1 MALLDDVGTLLAAQ
15 VGSLTLGTN
24 LFLGRLPDEPD
35 TAVALFE
42 TGGEAPVNTM
52 GGGLYEVEQ
61 PRLQVLTRG
70 ASYSA
75 THALA
80 MSVWLVLE
88 ATTNDTLSA
97 TLYHRITAVQ
107 SPFPI
112 ERDSKDR
119 IVFSQNFRVQR
130 ER

>member
-1 MALLDDVGTLLAAQ
+1 MALLDDIGLLLETEVA
-15 VGSLTLGTN
+15 SLTLGTS

-52 GGGLYEVEQ
+52 GGGQYEMEQ

-75 THALA
+75 THSLA
-80 MSVWLVLE
+80 MSIWLELE
-88 ATTNDTLSA
+88 AITNDTLSS
-97 TLYHRITAVQ
+97 TLYQRITAVQ
-107 SPFPI
+107 SPFPL
-112 ERDSKDR
+112 ERDTQDR
-119 IVFSQNFRVQR
+119 IVFSQNFRVQKVR
-130 ER
+130 

>member
-97 TLYHRITAVQ
+97 TLYYRITAVQ